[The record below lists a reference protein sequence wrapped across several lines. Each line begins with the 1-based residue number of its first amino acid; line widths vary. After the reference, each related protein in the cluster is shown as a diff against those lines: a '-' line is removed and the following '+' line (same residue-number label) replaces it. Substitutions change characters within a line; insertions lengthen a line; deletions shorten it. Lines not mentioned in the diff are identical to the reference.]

1 MTNAI
6 FDHSLRRFFDGNLW
20 DSETSLPMG
29 KVPVNIREKET
40 QYEIDVIAP
49 GCRKEDFQVSV
60 RANELS
66 VSFVHQE
73 QKAEENGKSGWER
86 NEYVQ
91 RSFSRSF
98 TLDDIVDTTNTS
110 ASYSDGILRI
120 VLPKNEKA
128 KPRLLSID
136 VK

>member
-6 FDHSLRRFFDGNLW
+6 FDHSLRRFFDANLW
-20 DSETSLPMG
+20 DSETSLPLG
-29 KVPVNIREKET
+29 KVPVNIREKEN

-49 GCRKEDFQVSV
+49 GCRKEDFHVSV
-60 RANELS
+60 KANELS
-66 VSFVHQE
+66 VSFTHQE
-73 QKAEENGKSGWER
+73 QKTDERGKSGWER

-98 TLDDIVDTTNTS
+98 TLDDTVDTTNTS
-110 ASYSDGILRI
+110 AGYSDGILRI